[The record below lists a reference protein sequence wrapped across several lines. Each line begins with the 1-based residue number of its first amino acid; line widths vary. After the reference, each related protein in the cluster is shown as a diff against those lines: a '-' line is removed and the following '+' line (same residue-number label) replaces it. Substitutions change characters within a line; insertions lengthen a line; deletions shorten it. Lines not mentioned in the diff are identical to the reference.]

1 MAIICYKMW
10 WIISSEFTNPS
21 RIFNSIKVGDVILY
35 RLPKVTQSWF
45 IHNFSTCVSSRKQ
58 FWFHWFQGYC
68 QWIIDVLYYSSS
80 LLMIIGIIEK
90 QILKMK
96 VNPWEKVNE
105 LCDFVGWRGDNH
117 PQTGSW
123 LKSKVCLGAEEKDGH
138 HTIPGAEAWLLGGIK
153 VHSAVWDVSSTHVKS
168 LYCMLLSFYAAVFFS
183 GIRESRSCSFF
194 RPLETHA
201 LDRYLCCDRNIKLDG
216 DHW

>member
-1 MAIICYKMW
+1 MW
-10 WIISSEFTNPS
+10 WIISSKFTNPS

-58 FWFHWFQGYC
+58 FWFHWFQGYILSMNNWC
-68 QWIIDVLYYSSS
+68 SVLFKFSFNDYRNNWKTNIENESKS
-80 LLMIIGIIEK
+80 LRKSQLM
-90 QILKMK
+90 
-96 VNPWEKVNE
+96 N
-105 LCDFVGWRGDNH
+105 CDFVGWRGDNH

-138 HTIPGAEAWLLGGIK
+138 HTIPGAEARLLRGNK
-153 VHSAVWDVSSTHVKS
+153 VHSAVWDVSSTHVKG
-168 LYCMLLSFYAAVFFS
+168 LYCMLLSFYKAVFS